1 MKDKKGT
8 NILIFVGWLSVIF
21 AVVTPSILLGLIAF
35 CMGLVLKKDYEEKRY
50 GIVFMILGIMS
61 GISGYAIGPLLI
73 WYMEKAL

>member
-1 MKDKKGT
+1 MKDKKGS

-61 GISGYAIGPLLI
+61 GISGYVIGPLLI
-73 WYMEKAL
+73 WYIEKAL